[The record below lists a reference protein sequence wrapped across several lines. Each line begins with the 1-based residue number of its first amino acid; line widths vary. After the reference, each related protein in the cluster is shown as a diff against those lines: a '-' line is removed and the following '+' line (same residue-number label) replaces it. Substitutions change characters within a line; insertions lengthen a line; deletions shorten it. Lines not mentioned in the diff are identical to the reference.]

1 MNIKPEFRTSIEWK
15 KYRQKLKHPA
25 AMEFLVNLGCE
36 LEGITRQKKQDT
48 GHLGTDDLED
58 LALMAGVDQYE
69 GIEAARLEDSLLTS
83 GLMTSDDGGY
93 RFIFWEEHNTN
104 LISSRQNG
112 RKGGRKKNE
121 NECNSTQPNEEKNI
135 IEDNENEPKYREQN
149 SKVNEP
155 NKTESNLSERN
166 ITGGLTQEEPTVNR
180 GLSVDEVSKK
190 LLEKEAGGF
199 QRIGGHYGW
208 ED

>member
-1 MNIKPEFRTSIEWK
+1 MNIKPEFRTSKQWK
-15 KYRQKLKHPA
+15 KYKRSLGHPA

-58 LALMAGVDQYE
+58 LLLMSGADLYDDV
-69 GIEAARLEDSLLTS
+69 EAARLEDSLLTS
-83 GLMTSDDGGY
+83 GLMTNDDGNY
-93 RFIFWEEHNTN
+93 RLIFWEEHNTN
-104 LISSRQNG
+104 LISTRQNG

-121 NECNSTQPNEEKNI
+121 NECNSTQPKEEKNI

-166 ITGGLTQEEPTVNR
+166 ITGGLTQEEPTVNL
-180 GLSVDEVSKK
+180 GLSCDEVSSK
-190 LLEKEAGGF
+190 LLDEWRAGIDDEPF
-199 QRIGGHYGW
+199 
-208 ED
+208 

>member
-15 KYRQKLKHPA
+15 KYRQKLEHPA

-48 GHLGTDDLED
+48 GHLGTDDLVD
-58 LALMAGVDQYE
+58 LALMAGVDQYK
-69 GIEAARLEDSLLTS
+69 GIEAARLEESLITS
-83 GLMTSDDGGY
+83 GLMTSDDEGY
-93 RFIFWEEHNTN
+93 RLIFWEEHNTN
-104 LISSRQNG
+104 LISIRRNG

-121 NECNSTQPNEEKNI
+121 NECNSTQPNKQKNI
-135 IEDNENEPKYREQN
+135 IEDNENESKYREQN

-166 ITGGLTQEEPTVNR
+166 ITGGLTEEEPSVNR
-180 GLSVDEVSKK
+180 GFSIDEVSKSHWVN
-190 LLEKEAGGF
+190 GG
-199 QRIGGHYGW
+199 
-208 ED
+208 

>member
-1 MNIKPEFRTSIEWK
+1 MSTI
-15 KYRQKLKHPA
+15 QK
-25 AMEFLVNLGCE
+25 
-36 LEGITRQKKQDT
+36 QQKQDT

-58 LALMAGVDQYE
+58 LALMAGADHYDD
-69 GIEAARLEDSLLTS
+69 IEAARLEDSLLTS
-83 GLMTSDDGGY
+83 GLMTNDGGGY
-93 RFIFWEEHNTN
+93 RLNFWEEHNIK
-104 LISSRQNG
+104 LISTRQNG

-121 NECNSTQPNEEKNI
+121 NECNSTQPNKQKNI

-180 GLSVDEVSKK
+180 GLSVDGVSKK
-190 LLEKEAGGF
+190 LLDEWRAGIDDEPF
-199 QRIGGHYGW
+199 
-208 ED
+208 

>member
-1 MNIKPEFRTSIEWK
+1 MNIKPEFRTSKQWK
-15 KYRQKLKHPA
+15 KYKRSLGHPA

-58 LALMAGVDQYE
+58 LLLMSGADLYDD
-69 GIEAARLEDSLLTS
+69 IEAARLEDSLLTS

-104 LISSRQNG
+104 LISIRQNG

-166 ITGGLTQEEPTVNR
+166 ITGGLTQEEPKVKR
-180 GLSVDEVSKK
+180 GLTVDEVSRK
-190 LLEKEAGGF
+190 LMDEYRAG
-199 QRIGGHYGW
+199 IDD
-208 ED
+208 EPI

>member
-48 GHLGTDDLED
+48 GHLGTNDLED

-83 GLMTSDDGGY
+83 GLMTNDDGNY
-93 RFIFWEEHNTN
+93 RLIFWEEHNTN
-104 LISSRQNG
+104 LISTRQNG

-135 IEDNENEPKYREQN
+135 IEDNE
-149 SKVNEP
+149 SEP

-180 GLSVDEVSKK
+180 GFSVDEVSKK
-190 LLEKEAGGF
+190 LLDEWRTGIDDQPF
-199 QRIGGHYGW
+199 
-208 ED
+208 

>member
-15 KYRQKLKHPA
+15 KYRQKLEHPA

-48 GHLGTDDLED
+48 GHLGTDDLVD

-69 GIEAARLEDSLLTS
+69 GIEAARLEESLLTS
-83 GLMTSDDGGY
+83 GLMTSDDEGY
-93 RFIFWEEHNTN
+93 RLIFWEQHNAN
-104 LISSRQNG
+104 LISIRQNG

-121 NECNSTQPNEEKNI
+121 NECNSTQTKKEKNI
-135 IEDNENEPKYREQN
+135 IEDNE
-149 SKVNEP
+149 NEP

-180 GLSVDEVSKK
+180 GLSVDEVSQK
-190 LLEKEAGGF
+190 LLDEYRAGIDDRPF
-199 QRIGGHYGW
+199 
-208 ED
+208 

>member
-1 MNIKPEFRTSIEWK
+1 M
-15 KYRQKLKHPA
+15 
-25 AMEFLVNLGCE
+25 NLGCE

-58 LALMAGVDQYE
+58 LALMAGADHYDD
-69 GIEAARLEDSLLTS
+69 IEAARLEDSLLTS
-83 GLMTSDDGGY
+83 GLMTNDGGGY
-93 RFIFWEEHNTN
+93 RLNFWEEHNTN
-104 LISSRQNG
+104 LISTRQNG

-121 NECNSTQPNEEKNI
+121 NECNSTQPKEEKNI

-180 GLSVDEVSKK
+180 GFSIDEVSKSHWVN
-190 LLEKEAGGF
+190 GG
-199 QRIGGHYGW
+199 
-208 ED
+208 

>member
-1 MNIKPEFRTSIEWK
+1 MNIKPEFRTSKQWK
-15 KYRQKLKHPA
+15 KYKRSLGHPA

-58 LALMAGVDQYE
+58 LLLMSGADLYDDV
-69 GIEAARLEDSLLTS
+69 EAARLEDSLLTS

-104 LISSRQNG
+104 LISTRQNG

-121 NECNSTQPNEEKNI
+121 NECNSTQPNKEKNI
-135 IEDNENEPKYREQN
+135 IEDNENEPKYREQD

-180 GLSVDEVSKK
+180 GFSVDEVSNK
-190 LLEKEAGGF
+190 LLEKEAGG
-199 QRIGGHYGW
+199 HYGW

>member
-1 MNIKPEFRTSIEWK
+1 MNIKPEFRTSKQWK
-15 KYRQKLKHPA
+15 KYKRSLGHPA

-58 LALMAGVDQYE
+58 LLLMSGADLYDDV
-69 GIEAARLEDSLLTS
+69 EAARLEDSLLTS

-104 LISSRQNG
+104 LISTRQNG

-121 NECNSTQPNEEKNI
+121 NECNSTQPKEEKNI

-166 ITGGLTQEEPTVNR
+166 ITGGLTQEEPTVNL
-180 GLSVDEVSKK
+180 GLSCDEVSSK
-190 LLEKEAGGF
+190 LLDEWRAGIDDEPF
-199 QRIGGHYGW
+199 
-208 ED
+208 

>member
-58 LALMAGVDQYE
+58 LALMAGADHYDD
-69 GIEAARLEDSLLTS
+69 IEAARLEDSLLTS
-83 GLMTSDDGGY
+83 GLMTNDDGSY
-93 RFIFWEEHNTN
+93 RLIFWEEHNTN
-104 LISSRQNG
+104 LISTRQNG

-121 NECNSTQPNEEKNI
+121 NECNSTQPQQKNI

-166 ITGGLTQEEPTVNR
+166 ITGGLTQEEPTDNR
-180 GLSVDEVSKK
+180 GLSVDEVSNK
-190 LLEKEAGGF
+190 LLDKYRAGIDDRPF
-199 QRIGGHYGW
+199 
-208 ED
+208 

>member
-1 MNIKPEFRTSIEWK
+1 MNIKPEFRTSKQWK
-15 KYRQKLKHPA
+15 KYKRSLGHPA

-58 LALMAGVDQYE
+58 LLLMSGADLYDDV
-69 GIEAARLEDSLLTS
+69 EAARLEDSLLTS
-83 GLMTSDDGGY
+83 GLMTNDDGGY

-121 NECNSTQPNEEKNI
+121 NECNSTQPKEEKNI

-180 GLSVDEVSKK
+180 GLSCDEVSSK
-190 LLEKEAGGF
+190 LLDEWRAGIDDEPF
-199 QRIGGHYGW
+199 
-208 ED
+208 

>member
-1 MNIKPEFRTSIEWK
+1 MNIKPEFRTSKQWK
-15 KYRQKLKHPA
+15 KYKRSLGHPA

-83 GLMTSDDGGY
+83 GLMTNDDGNY
-93 RFIFWEEHNTN
+93 RLIFWEEHNTN

-135 IEDNENEPKYREQN
+135 IEDNENENEPKYREQN

-190 LLEKEAGGF
+190 LLDEYRAGIDDEPF
-199 QRIGGHYGW
+199 
-208 ED
+208 